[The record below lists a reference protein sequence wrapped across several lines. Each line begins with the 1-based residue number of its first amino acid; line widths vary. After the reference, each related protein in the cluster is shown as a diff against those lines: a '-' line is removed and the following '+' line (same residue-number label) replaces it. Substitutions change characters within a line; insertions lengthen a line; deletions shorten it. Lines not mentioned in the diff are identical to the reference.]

1 MAKRYSKEFL
11 KTLRNEIPIAI
22 LIADLLRLPHKVSE
36 GYFRFLCPICAEFNT
51 ATNKKTNLARCFRCE
66 KNFNPIDMVMQ
77 VKRVGFIDAVGYLNE
92 IVCCSAEVKKTFAV
106 NELDFKLNL
115 FESI

>member
-11 KTLRNEIPIAI
+11 GMLRNEIPIAI
-22 LIADLLRLPHKVSE
+22 LIAELLNLENKVSE
-36 GYFRFLCPICAEFNT
+36 GYFRFLCPICSGFNT
-51 ATNKKTNLARCFRCE
+51 ATNQKTNLARCFRCK

-77 VKRVGFIDAVGYLNE
+77 VKRVSFVDAVEYLNE
-92 IVCCSAEVKKTFAV
+92 ILCCSSQLKKMQSD
-106 NELDFKLNL
+106 NKLDFKNL